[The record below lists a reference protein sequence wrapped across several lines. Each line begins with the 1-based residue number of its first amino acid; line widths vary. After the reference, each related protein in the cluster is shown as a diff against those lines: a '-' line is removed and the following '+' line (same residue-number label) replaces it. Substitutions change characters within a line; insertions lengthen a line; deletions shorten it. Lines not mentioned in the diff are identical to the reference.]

1 MAYSPKKRP
10 GRRPVKAAQ
19 TKPPSVEGGE
29 RLQKII
35 SEAGLASRRGAERLI
50 AEGRVSVN
58 GRVVTEQGLKAD
70 PGRDKIQVDGRPL
83 PPPQKLHY
91 YMFNKPAGYLTTLS
105 DPKGRPTIKIF
116 LDSLLPVRVFPV
128 GRLDMDVEGLL
139 ILTNDGP
146 LAKRLMHPSS
156 QIPKIYRVKVSGRP
170 DEADLEKLRGGR
182 LMLGERPAA
191 PAGAE
196 LIKTASDRA
205 WILLTLTEG
214 RHHQVKRMCSAIGHP
229 VLKLKR
235 ISYAGLELGTLRR
248 DMIRPLTLPE
258 IKQLKSLGD
267 SASPM
272 DVGHGSKVL

>member
-1 MAYSPKKRP
+1 MTDRPKKRP
-10 GRRPVKAAQ
+10 GPRPGSKPKPPPRTAK
-19 TKPPSVEGGE
+19 TKPPAGEGAE

-70 PGRDKIQVDGRPL
+70 PGRDKIAVDGRPL

-91 YMFNKPAGYLTTLS
+91 YMFNKPDGYLTTLS

-116 LDSLLPVRVFPV
+116 LDQLPVRVFPV

-156 QIPKIYRVKVSGRP
+156 QIPKTYRVKVSGRP

-182 LMLGERPAA
+182 LMLGDRPAA

-196 LIKTASDRA
+196 LIKIASDRS

-235 ISYAGLELGTLRR
+235 VSYAGLELGTLRR
-248 DMIRPLTLPE
+248 DMIRPLTPPE
-258 IKQLKSLGD
+258 VRRLKEACD
-267 SASPM
+267 Q
-272 DVGHGSKVL
+272 